1 MLSSLSFFN
10 RNPILGT
17 LDFSGLEDY
26 APFSFS
32 KSRAFHSMITE
43 SVFLYTIFYSG
54 DAAITHMLQNKDSDP
69 YRSVCNKNLPQGKC
83 MKFVL
88 GVH

>member
-1 MLSSLSFFN
+1 
-10 RNPILGT
+10 
-17 LDFSGLEDY
+17 
-26 APFSFS
+26 
-32 KSRAFHSMITE
+32 MITE
-43 SVFLYTIFYSG
+43 SVFLFNIFYPG